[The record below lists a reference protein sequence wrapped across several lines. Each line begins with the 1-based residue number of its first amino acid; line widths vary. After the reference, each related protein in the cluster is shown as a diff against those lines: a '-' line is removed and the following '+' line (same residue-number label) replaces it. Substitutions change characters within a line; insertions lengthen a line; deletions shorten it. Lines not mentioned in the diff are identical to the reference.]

1 MKRTTIA
8 HSCVCVSVLSIFAAQ
23 GAWAQDATS
32 GAAAKRGPETA
43 AGLEPSGAPVN
54 ESEIIVTGS
63 KRAVGQSVQNSALA
77 VTALGSE
84 QLQQANIQTISDLSA
99 VIPNVNLNNQNT
111 NPGVNN
117 FSIRGMGIY
126 SSIPSSTPTVG
137 VFVDGVYLGANAG
150 VALSNNFDIES
161 IEVLRGPQG
170 LLFGRNV
177 TGGAILITT
186 RKPTDELRISA
197 RAGIESGPNY
207 TASALVSGPITANGV
222 VSAKL
227 GAFYNR
233 DEGYFENIANG
244 NDHLGQRKTTLV
256 HGALALRPDGPGEA
270 VLRFEYGKSNGDGV
284 VSQNRFLFPD
294 KDDFRVALNE
304 EGFNNTEFTNV
315 TLETNLYTAIGDG
328 VITNIIGWRHVDS
341 DSLGDIDSS
350 PTPPTAHLAVY
361 IRQQQLS
368 DELRYAGTFG
378 PVSATIGAFY
388 YTDKLRYVETRD
400 LATPNPLHL
409 EGGGVQDSWTY
420 AFFSNFDI
428 AVTDKLTLML
438 GARYSK
444 EHKKAV
450 TQALSPSAAC
460 NTGDYSC
467 PLVDFSGEETWD
479 SFTPKLGLAFRPT
492 DLTNIYGTYTK
503 GFRSGGYNLRHVT
516 KSAPPGPY
524 DQEVAD
530 SFEIGWKQKLFD
542 SRLRFRLAAFMN
554 KFKDLQRDL
563 AILDPVLGNI
573 QTTVNTADVTIKGV
587 EFEATYDVT
596 DSLQLSGNVG
606 YLDSKFDEIR
616 IGFRNGGAVTPDQYD
631 LELPYLSP
639 WSYGASVLYRTEM
652 GTNQVAARVSYQHI
666 DSAFSNDI
674 NVYKLLPTDKIDANL
689 SVGIGNTGLT
699 VAVYGKNLLDKKNFG
714 MNNPLFAG
722 TSFTPLNKGRVL
734 GAELRFEY

>member
-1 MKRTTIA
+1 MKRTVIA
-8 HSCVCVSVLSIFAAQ
+8 RSCVCASVFSIFASQTAFAQ
-23 GAWAQDATS
+23 NEQSSGMTPQDTASAAVLQSS
-32 GAAAKRGPETA
+32 GT
-43 AGLEPSGAPVN
+43 PVN

-63 KRAVGQSVQNSALA
+63 KRAVGESVQNSAVA
-77 VTALGSE
+77 VTALGAD
-84 QLQQANIQTISDLSA
+84 QLQQANIQTIADLSA
-99 VIPNVNLNNQNT
+99 LVPNVNLNNQNT

-186 RKPTDELRISA
+186 RKPTDDLRISA
-197 RAGIESGPNY
+197 RAAIESGPNY
-207 TASALVSGPITANGV
+207 TASALVSGPITANGMV
-222 VSAKL
+222 TAKL
-227 GAFYNR
+227 GAFHNR

-244 NDHLGQRKTTLV
+244 NNHLGKRKTTLV
-256 HGALALRPDGPGEA
+256 HGALGLQPDGPGEA
-270 VLRFEYGKSNGDGV
+270 VLRFEYGKSSGDGV
-284 VSQNRFLFPD
+284 VTQNQFLFPD

-304 EGFNNTEFTNV
+304 EGFNDSKFTNV
-315 TLETNLYTAIGDG
+315 TLETNLETAIGNG

-341 DSLGDIDSS
+341 NSLGDIDSS

-378 PVSATIGAFY
+378 PVSATLGAFY

-400 LATPNPLHL
+400 LATPNQLHL

-420 AFFSNFDI
+420 AFFSSFDVK
-428 AVTDKLTLML
+428 VTDTLTLIL

-444 EHKKAV
+444 EQKKAV
-450 TQALSPSAAC
+450 TQALTPFARC
-460 NTGDYSC
+460 NTDDYSC
-467 PLVDFSGEETWD
+467 PLMDFSGEKSWN
-479 SFTPKLGLAFRPT
+479 SFTPKLGFAFRPT
-492 DLTNIYGTYTK
+492 DLTNIYGTYTR

-616 IGFRNGGAVTPDQYD
+616 IGFRNGGVVTPDQYD

-639 WSYGASVLYRTEM
+639 WSYGASALYRTEV
-652 GTNQVAARVSYQHI
+652 GANEISARLSYQHI

-689 SVGIGNTGLT
+689 AIGIGNTGVT
-699 VAVYGKNLLDKKNFG
+699 FAVYGKNLLDKKNFG